1 MIRRLIL
8 TLLLLAGCA
17 AAQDRQTGTITA
29 ANAACTPQACVFI
42 ETQPAQTT
50 VVAVQVVGSFTG
62 TLKPERTVDG
72 TTWVAAGADITT
84 AGVTVLAVQ
93 GSREVRLR
101 ASALSAGTPAVTLV
115 RSRAATGNVTA
126 GTGAPGGACAAE
138 ELYVNNAVPAVY
150 ACDGGGAWQ
159 IISGG
164 GGGTPGG
171 VNGQI
176 QYNNAGAF
184 GGLNSTGTGDVVR
197 QTSPTIVTPTIASFV
212 NAAHAHF
219 DTPSGGQLSFQ
230 TALSDGP
237 GSFAGQGGKYVK
249 VNAGATALE
258 YSAAAL
264 TASPLTAGTFP
275 KASGATSLEDSALS
289 EDADSINST
298 KNIEAPAFVV
308 PGGSVPLFSGT
319 PGVCPASAAGQL
331 VLCASSTGNRWRA
344 SYNAGAYADLLLS
357 TDPVGGSGTITVP
370 NEGTTGT
377 TLNKL
382 AKLTGAPS
390 TAIILATTDTGLP
403 VGIVTGGAGTAGNA
417 TITTNGIAA
426 CVFDGATTAGNFV
439 TRSSTTAG
447 NCVDAGATI
456 TAAAGTGII
465 GVVLSTNGGAG
476 TYNVLLKPDLR
487 NIFGTANRV
496 LIAGTAGGGI
506 QLTLPQDIAT
516 ASSPLFSGVTA
527 TSAFESTTY
536 RGWATANVSYEGGAG
551 PGGGS
556 SNATPGN
563 PGRLEISGMAKSG
576 GTVTSG
582 ALQCASAARSAADC
596 ASTSATNFLG
606 IALTTANPVE
616 IQFAG
621 TNRVAMPLDV
631 TAAGACDGVDCT
643 TTVGHFVCSSAN
655 TAHLV
660 QVQSTAC
667 AAGRQIGIIF
677 IAETDVTSL
686 GAGAVWLQI
695 K

>member
-1 MIRRLIL
+1 MKRICAVAIF
-8 TLLLLAGCA
+8 LLACA
-17 AAQDRQTGTITA
+17 GGTYGQGVEA
-29 ANAACTPQACVFI
+29 YRLRARAGVP
-42 ETQPAQTT
+42 PASQCSQRSHVGIVWVRNDGKNSYECLPDGSGGYAWFDKT
-50 VVAVQVVGSFTG
+50 VGGSGSGTVTNTG
-62 TLKPERTVDG
+62 TLTADLPVFGNG
-72 TTWVAAGADITT
+72 TTDIK
-84 AGVTVLAVQ
+84 V
-93 GSREVRLR
+93 
-101 ASALSAGTPAVTLV
+101 GTK
-115 RSRAATGNVTA
+115 
-126 GTGAPGGACAAE
+126 
-138 ELYVNNAVPAVY
+138 
-150 ACDGGGAWQ
+150 
-159 IISGG
+159 
-164 GGGTPGG
+164 
-171 VNGQI
+171 
-176 QYNNAGAF
+176 
-184 GGLNSTGTGDVVR
+184 TGTGNQAVMS
-197 QTSPTIVTPTIASFV
+197 QSPTIVTPTIASFV

-219 DTPSGGQLSFQ
+219 DAPSGGQLSFQ
-230 TALSDGP
+230 TAISDGP
-237 GSFAGQGGKYVK
+237 GSFAGQGDKYVK
-249 VNAGATALE
+249 VNASATALE

-264 TASPLTAGTFP
+264 TASPLTAGTLP
-275 KASGATSLEDSALS
+275 KASGATSLENSALS

-319 PGVCPASAAGQL
+319 PGVCPASAAGEL

-357 TDPVGGSGTITVP
+357 TDPVGGSGTITVA
-370 NEGTTGT
+370 NESGTGT

-390 TAIILATTDTGLP
+390 RAIVLATTDTGLP
-403 VGIVTGGAGTAGNA
+403 VGIVTGGAGTSGNA
-417 TITTNGIAA
+417 TITINGIAA

-439 TRSSTTAG
+439 TRSGTTAG

-516 ASSPLFSGVTA
+516 TSSPQFSGVTA
-527 TSAFESTTY
+527 VSAFESTTY

-551 PGGGS
+551 PGGNNAGSGTYRGGDASGGNGTGGTAVFRGGDATGTGAAGNAVVQGGNNTGTGAGGNLSIRPGGS

-582 ALQCASAARSAADC
+582 ALQCASAARSAANC

-667 AAGRQIGIIF
+667 SAGRQIGIIF

-686 GAGAVWLQI
+686 GVGAVWLQI